1 MSENTGMRRG
11 PITRSFAGPG
21 QSESFIL
28 IAIATILLT
37 RLYLKLTGYPQV
49 GGGNLHIAHT
59 LYGEALMMLALLI
72 GWLLLGGGAR
82 NLAVVLGGIGFGLV
96 LDEVGKFVT
105 KDNDYFYGP
114 AAEIMYVLVVIV
126 LVGTRAL
133 RAVRPMTARE
143 CLASASAMAADGVAR
158 GLGDHGRELGLR
170 LIERARRAGA
180 DPEDVEHVRAL
191 LLSAPHTSDHLYT
204 VQRWILR
211 LIPPFLKSPQW
222 VPVLGWLI
230 VVVAFASL
238 FFHTLGVALG
248 GYFYRDTLVRFQL
261 AGMSVGTA
269 ILLVGALLTLAMALP
284 ATIALRRTEHV
295 WPLRLLRDAALL
307 FTLLSALVH
316 FATEGFAALIN
327 LSIGLFAMAML
338 SYHLNLREGADLPT
352 HPATVGERAER
363 DKSREPAGN

>member
-1 MSENTGMRRG
+1 MEAQRHRHG
-11 PITRSFAGPG
+11 PISRFVAG
-21 QSESFIL
+21 SAHAESFII
-28 IAIATILLT
+28 IAIVTILVT

-114 AAEIMYVLVVIV
+114 SAEIMYVLVVVV

-133 RAVRPMTARE
+133 RAVHPLTAQE
-143 CLASASAMAADGVAR
+143 CLASAAVIAADGLAR
-158 GLGDHGRELGLR
+158 GLGDHRRESGLR
-170 LIERARRAGA
+170 LVALARRDGA
-180 DPEDVEHVRAL
+180 DPDESDHVRAL
-191 LLSAPHTSDHLYT
+191 LLSARRASDRLYAIRT
-204 VQRWILR
+204 WALRLVPGFFESPKWVPIIGWIL
-211 LIPPFLKSPQW
+211 
-222 VPVLGWLI
+222 VAA
-230 VVVAFASL
+230 AFASL

-248 GYFYRDTLVRFQL
+248 GYFYHDALVKFHL
-261 AGMSVGTA
+261 AGSNADNV
-269 ILLVGALLTLAMALP
+269 ILLVGAVLTLAMALP
-284 ATIALRRTEHV
+284 AAIALRHSDGI
-295 WPLRLLRDAALL
+295 WPVRWLRDAALL

-327 LSIGLFAMAML
+327 LAIGLAAMALLGYQL
-338 SYHLNLREGADLPT
+338 SLRERADVPLDSK
-352 HPATVGERAER
+352 GESLQRIPDASSDAR
-363 DKSREPAGN
+363 